1 MLNSNWIFLYVNLY
15 KFHYKNLKKFNNS
28 MELGHSICAV
38 DFGSWTYKI
47 SALTHNHRFEILVN

>member
-1 MLNSNWIFLYVNLY
+1 
-15 KFHYKNLKKFNNS
+15 

-38 DFGSWTYKI
+38 DFGSWTSKL